1 MNHLTLDKK
10 GGLIVTP
17 SEEMSKILN
26 ALPTARRKPRSSV
39 IGMKPSIELYKK
51 LSPYLSLGSV
61 TCSPEVE
68 ELFERLVKKHRDFRR
83 SVRSA
88 ETKFKKGGL
97 IHKENYLKS
106 TLMEH
111 QGKALG
117 FSLSIPASALF
128 MEQGTGKSLTDIAW
142 AFNLYQQEKIHK
154 LLITCPKGVIPV
166 WSREYTKHLKDPSSV
181 DLSITRKKVILPEDE
196 NKLQILVIN
205 FDKLKKYEKLIKRWK
220 PDAIAVDES
229 HRLNNRT
236 SQRSKVMH
244 RLGDLV
250 EFKQILTGTPIG
262 QDIVGV
268 WSQFRFLNADIFG
281 RSFNEFKDRYL
292 KMGGYYGHEIIG
304 YKNLE
309 EFSEKLHSISFRCT
323 KEECLDLPERS
334 FDNFLIEP
342 DAITKRLYR
351 DMDKDLGI
359 EWGGEEIDVE
369 VAVARITKLRQ
380 ITGGMVKS
388 SMESIV
394 HISNQKIDALREIL
408 EGRRWEKKVVV
419 YVSFKH
425 EIKLIQELSGRLKL
439 GCLVLSGST
448 SDKDRENLEKTF
460 REDNS
465 KHIMILQVDTG
476 GEGLEFTAANLGVFY
491 SPTFSAI
498 KYHQCKD
505 RIHRY
510 GQDSKVSYINLV
522 MAGTI
527 DEEIVDFIV
536 SNGEL
541 TDSILEKGRN
551 YKLERP
557 TVTPELEKALSK
569 VEKDLENQND
579 ITEEEIAMSEETEVV
594 ETKKKPSKKKS
605 KKAEVVESTETV
617 AKPKKAK
624 KAKTKAE
631 PETKV
636 SVAAGYTGAELAAEF
651 ELDASE
657 LRKHLR
663 ALKIEKPGKQWA
675 WAKKTDPA
683 LKEIRAQL
691 KERLK
696 SLASE
701 PKKEPKAKKAK
712 TEKVKAEKK
721 APAKKASPK
730 KATAK
735 KTSAKKTKK

>member
-1 MNHLTLDKK
+1 MNRLSLDRK
-10 GGLIVTP
+10 GNLIVTP
-17 SEEMSKILN
+17 SMEMAKVLN

-39 IGMKPSIELYKK
+39 IGMKPSIEIYRK
-51 LSPYLSLGSV
+51 LLPYLSLGSV
-61 TCSPEVE
+61 TCTPEVE
-68 ELFERLVKKHRDFRR
+68 ELFEDLDKQHRDLRR
-83 SVRSA
+83 SIRKA
-88 ETKFKKGGL
+88 EAHFKKGGGTFL
-97 IHKENYLKS
+97 EEYLKS
-106 TLMEH
+106 TLMNH
-111 QGKALG
+111 QGQALG
-117 FSLSIPASALF
+117 FSLSLPSSALF

-142 AFNLYQQEKIHK
+142 AFNLYKQEKISK

-166 WSREYTKHLKDPSSV
+166 WKREYDKHLKDPSSV
-181 DLSITRKKVILPEDE
+181 DLSITRKKVILPDNP

-205 FDKLKKYEKLIKRWK
+205 FDKLKKYEKVIKRWK

-262 QDIVGV
+262 QDIVGI

-281 RSFNEFKDRYL
+281 RNFNEFKDRYL
-292 KMGGYYGHEIIG
+292 KMGGYYGHEITG
-304 YKNLE
+304 YKNLD
-309 EFSEKLHSISFRCT
+309 EFSDKLHSISFRCT
-323 KEECLDLPERS
+323 KDECLDLPERT

-342 DAITKRLYR
+342 DATTKRLYQE
-351 DMDKDLGI
+351 MDKDLGI

-380 ITGGMVKS
+380 ITGGMIKS
-388 SMESIV
+388 SMDTIV

-408 EGRRWEKKVVV
+408 EGRRWDKKVVV

-425 EIKLIQELSGRLKL
+425 EIRLVQELSDRLKL
-439 GCLVLSGST
+439 GYLVLSGST
-448 SDKDRENLEKTF
+448 SDKDREDLEKTF
-460 REDNS
+460 REDDS

-476 GEGLEFTAANLGVFY
+476 GEGLEFTAANLGIFY

-522 MAGTI
+522 MEGTI
-527 DEEIVDFIV
+527 DEEIVEFIV

-551 YKLERP
+551 YKLEKS
-557 TVTPELEKALSK
+557 TVTPELEQALEK
-569 VEKDLENQND
+569 VEKELENQTD
-579 ITEEEIAMSEETEVV
+579 ITEEEIAMSEEAEVV
-594 ETKKKPSKKKS
+594 ETKKKPSKKKT
-605 KKAEVVESTETV
+605 KKAEVVEATETET
-617 AKPKKAK
+617 KPKKAK
-624 KAKTKAE
+624 KAKAE

-636 SVAAGYTGAELAAEF
+636 SVAAAGYTGAELAAEF

-712 TEKVKAEKK
+712 AEPAEKK
-721 APAKKASPK
+721 GAAKKASPK